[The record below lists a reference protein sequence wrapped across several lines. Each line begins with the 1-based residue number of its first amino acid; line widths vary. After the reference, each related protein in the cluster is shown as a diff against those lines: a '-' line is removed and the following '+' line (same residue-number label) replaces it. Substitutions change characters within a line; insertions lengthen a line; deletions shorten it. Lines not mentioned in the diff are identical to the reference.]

1 MLTNAGETCLTR
13 ARSIL
18 AEVEALRQ
26 DMRKTSGEL
35 DGTVKLGGLYKMKSS
50 TLLDAEHLLFEDMY
64 LISAPSAPHH
74 AAAPATQA
82 VVRLIRAHIARRV
95 ASGFW
100 VGRI

>member
-1 MLTNAGETCLTR
+1 MLTDAGATCLTR

-18 AEVEALRQ
+18 ADVAALRQ

-64 LISAPSAPHH
+64 LILAHAPHH
-74 AAAPATQA
+74 AAAPATKA
-82 VVRLIRAHIARRV
+82 VVRLIRAHIARLV